1 MADPADDMSGD
12 ARSANERQAA
22 KSARRAALGEDN
34 APSAS
39 EIGKA
44 VAEALAR
51 TAGQPQAVREL
62 GPIVRASV
70 RAGYEDKRVDKG
82 DGSIRIATVPK
93 QVKFEADETSDGK
106 EYTLE
111 HGKPI
116 RLKREAFI
124 RRRDQGVVILA
135 E

>member
-44 VAEALAR
+44 VAEALIKEN
-51 TAGQPQAVREL
+51 VH
-62 GPIVRASV
+62 
-70 RAGYEDKRVDKG
+70 KR
-82 DGSIRIATVPK
+82 R
-93 QVKFEADETSDGK
+93 FF
-106 EYTLE
+106 
-111 HGKPI
+111 
-116 RLKREAFI
+116 RF
-124 RRRDQGVVILA
+124 
-135 E
+135 